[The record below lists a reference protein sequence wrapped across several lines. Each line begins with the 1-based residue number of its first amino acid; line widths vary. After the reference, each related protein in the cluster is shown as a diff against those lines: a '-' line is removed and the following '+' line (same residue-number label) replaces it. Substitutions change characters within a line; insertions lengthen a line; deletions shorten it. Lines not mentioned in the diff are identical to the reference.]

1 MENKRTFKNWLYEAM
16 SEKGIGSAKRL
27 AGIFIT
33 FVSMGCIIYLTITS
47 GPTIIVE
54 NLLQTSLIT
63 GAALLGLSSITSIW
77 KHGSMSVGEN
87 GDVNYKGDDSKQV
100 LEDVLSK
107 KDDNSGNFENHFDD
121 LDHGDFNDAPD
132 ESPYHH
138 MGTHHGDIHHHKK
151 TKH

>member
-33 FVSMGCIIYLTITS
+33 FISMGCIIYLTITA

-87 GDVNYKGDDSKQV
+87 GDVSYKGDDSKQV

-107 KDDNSGNFENHFDD
+107 KDDSSEIQLDEFNPFDD
-121 LDHGDFNDAPD
+121 SLN
-132 ESPYHH
+132 
-138 MGTHHGDIHHHKK
+138 THHDHREPHHKK